1 MGGARYPKHPFLWFH
16 VMLVML
22 VMHVILPQCG
32 SSMIKRYQAWEA
44 WVCQQQEGNDQ
55 MGKLK
60 KWKNGNDKNDHF
72 IVSLSGATNL
82 PAGKVGQ
89 ADWVGSIGHLND
101 ISDYFEKNMKQTIYT
116 TTFLSIFL
124 VVSTLSIP
132 FLPIMVSPLEKLWM
146 YDLVGSRPAKLFG
159 LNPTRDACR
168 DAPLVGRLAAFVDV
182 SSWLMLAAYEI
193 HCDFLGQ
200 QWLNCGELF
209 GVRNWGIPE

>member
-16 VMLVML
+16 VML

-132 FLPIMVSPLEKLWM
+132 FLPIMVSPWRNFGCTTWSDPGQQSSLALIRQEMLAGMPRWLEGWLHLLT
-146 YDLVGSRPAKLFG
+146 LV
-159 LNPTRDACR
+159 
-168 DAPLVGRLAAFVDV
+168 VGWCWLHMRSTVISSV
-182 SSWLMLAAYEI
+182 SS
-193 HCDFLGQ
+193 D
-200 QWLNCGELF
+200 
-209 GVRNWGIPE
+209 